1 MTLPTPELNPDLYED
16 WMAKGRNLHA
26 ADPSDASLQEWKE
39 WSKASPKY
47 DADRCDLVWA
57 AMSDD
62 LDDPSVDPSLIWYNK
77 YKGQSYAKLA
87 ARMIELQRLAKAA
100 QDQSTRLGAEF
111 DVIRLRVVPERFLAD
126 ETTSMNIAGIGRLG
140 IARDAY
146 CTQPKET
153 QEELFEFLRENGFPD
168 LIKEG
173 VNPSSLKSLVK
184 DLEKE
189 ASEGAVEFVPGE
201 SDLDEESLFDKITKL
216 VKYTP
221 FMRASVTKK

>member
-1 MTLPTPELNPDLYED
+1 MTLPTPE
-16 WMAKGRNLHA
+16 H
-26 ADPSDASLQEWKE
+26 
-39 WSKASPKY
+39 
-47 DADRCDLVWA
+47 
-57 AMSDD
+57 DD
-62 LDDPSVDPSLIWYNK
+62 LDDPVIDPVLVWYNE
-77 YKGQSYAKLA
+77 YKDQPYTKLA
-87 ARMIELQRLAKAA
+87 ARMVELQRLAKIA
-100 QDQSTRLGAEF
+100 DDESKRLSKEF

-126 ETTSMNIAGIGRLG
+126 EVTSMNIAGVGRLG
-140 IARDAY
+140 IAKDAY